1 MTFTANV
8 VGLAPTGTVAFT
20 SSGASIA
27 GCGAVT
33 LTGSGNSRVAGC
45 NTSSLGL
52 GTHTIVAAY
61 SGNANN
67 APASSGPLM
76 ETISGTAPTMTGVSS
91 RKVHGTAG
99 TFDLPLSTVATNPT
113 TEPRTGPA
121 QTIVF
126 TFNKPIASATATI
139 TEGVAVAAAPAFSG
153 NSVIVTLGG
162 VANAQ
167 YVTVSLS
174 NITAADGG
182 VGLASVR
189 VGFLAG
195 DVNQNR
201 VVTVSDLVLVNA
213 AIARSSNQPQL
224 SQGYQCQ
231 RRTDDRR

>member
-1 MTFTANV
+1 V
-8 VGLAPTGTVAFT
+8 
-20 SSGASIA
+20 S
-27 GCGAVT
+27 
-33 LTGSGNSRVAGC
+33 LTGSGNSRTATC
-45 NTSSLGL
+45 NTSSLGP

-61 SGNANN
+61 SGNPTN

-76 ETISGTAPTMTGVSS
+76 ETIVGTGLTMTGVSS
-91 RKVHGTAG
+91 RKVHGSAG

-113 TEPRTGPA
+113 TEPRIGPA

-126 TFNKPIASATATI
+126 TFDRPIASATATV

-167 YVTVSLS
+167 YVTVALS
-174 NITAADGG
+174 NITAVDGSAG
-182 VGLASVR
+182 IASVR

-213 AIARSSNQPQL
+213 AIAHTVTGLNYLRDINANGEVTIS
-224 SQGYQCQ
+224 
-231 RRTDDRR
+231 DRLIANRNLAKALPAP